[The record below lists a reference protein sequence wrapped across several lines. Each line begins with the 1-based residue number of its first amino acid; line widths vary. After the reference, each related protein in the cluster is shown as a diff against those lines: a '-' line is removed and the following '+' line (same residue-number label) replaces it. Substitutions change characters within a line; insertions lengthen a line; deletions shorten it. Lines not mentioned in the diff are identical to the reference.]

1 MRGYQLFTLELDPT
15 QVEALKQTNLNT
27 QDYEQTRAIGD
38 EWARAGDSLALK
50 VPSVV
55 VPLSY
60 NYLINPNH
68 SHFNSESVVS
78 HGAFEYEERIVRL
91 VEQAKTDTS

>member
-15 QVEALKQTNLNT
+15 QVEALKQTDLDT
-27 QDYEQTRAIGD
+27 QNYEQTRATGD
-38 EWARAGDSLALK
+38 EWAREGRSLALK

-60 NYLINPNH
+60 NYLINPAH
-68 SHFNSESVVS
+68 SDFDAAAVVP
-78 HGAFEYEERIVRL
+78 HGNFSYDARIAKL
-91 VEQAKTDTS
+91 VDKAKK